1 MELLT
6 KYYEGQLLDADAAVL
21 TMEADQFKTTKTTE
35 AEVSDKLKPR
45 THLKPILQKLSER

>member
-45 THLKPILQKLSER
+45 KHLKPILQKLSDR

>member
-6 KYYEGQLLDADAAVL
+6 KYYEGQLLDADAATL
-21 TMEADQFKTTKTTE
+21 TMEADQFKTTKPE

-45 THLKPILQKLSER
+45 KHLKPILQKLSER